1 MPNFQGAE
9 LRISSGNKSLDII
22 CDNIQSTNISYQNNR
37 QETIYLG
44 NYNPELNKPIINF
57 TPIQLSFSY
66 LKTNNNLIEEN
77 LGLLNLSGCFI
88 NLVSNNNINDYSSRD
103 YKLLFR
109 PPNTQNYN
117 GQINLYSGY
126 LSQYNLSANVGNP
139 LACAVTIEAL
149 DIESL
154 ANNSGQIQITGKQII
169 SPESTLITGIN
180 FSGLGI
186 SGLQIQS
193 FSLNLS
199 IQRNNSFVLGQKFP
213 QKTIVQTN
221 GQIQINGFLNNISQL
236 AKLSTINQNSPENN
250 IILNLKN
257 NCSTEIFST
266 ITIQKPYLDSKQISN
281 QVGNFANVSLNF
293 LVKPTIRPM
302 EWSGENIIIS
312 N

>member
-22 CDNIQSTNISYQNNR
+22 CDNIQNTNISYQNNR
-37 QETIYLG
+37 QETTYLG

-77 LGLLNLSGCFI
+77 LGLLNSSGCFI

-126 LSQYNLSANVGNP
+126 LSQYNLAANVGNP
-139 LACAVTIEAL
+139 LTCAVTIEAL

-154 ANNSGQIQITGKQII
+154 NNTSGQVQITGKQII

-180 FSGLGI
+180 FSGFGI
-186 SGLQIQS
+186 SGFQIQS
-193 FSLNLS
+193 FSLNLTV
-199 IQRNNSFVLGQKFP
+199 QRNNSFILGQKFP

-236 AKLSTINQNSPENN
+236 SKLSNIDQSSPENN
-250 IILNLKN
+250 IVLNLKH
-257 NCSTEIFST
+257 NCSTGNFST
-266 ITIQKPYLDSKQISN
+266 VIIQKPYLDSKQISN
-281 QVGNFANVSLNF
+281 QVGNFANLSLNF

>member
-250 IILNLKN
+250 IVLNLKN
-257 NCSTEIFST
+257 NCSTGNFST

>member
-37 QETIYLG
+37 QETTYLG

-57 TPIQLSFSY
+57 TPVQLSFSY

-77 LGLLNLSGCFI
+77 LGLLNPSGCFI
-88 NLVSNNNINDYSSRD
+88 NLVANNNLNDYSSRD

-126 LSQYNLSANVGNP
+126 LSQYNLAANIGNP
-139 LACAVTIEAL
+139 LTCAVTIEAL

-180 FSGLGI
+180 FSGFGI

>member
-37 QETIYLG
+37 QETTYLG

-57 TPIQLSFSY
+57 TPVQLSFSY

-77 LGLLNLSGCFI
+77 LGLLNPSGCFI
-88 NLVSNNNINDYSSRD
+88 NLVANNNLNDYSSRD

-126 LSQYNLSANVGNP
+126 LSQYNLAANIGNP
-139 LACAVTIEAL
+139 LTCAVTIEAL

-154 ANNSGQIQITGKQII
+154 ANNSGQIQITSKQII

-180 FSGLGI
+180 FSGFGI

-250 IILNLKN
+250 IVLNLKN
-257 NCSTEIFST
+257 NCENGIFST
-266 ITIQKPYLDSKQISN
+266 IIIQKPYLDSKQISN

-293 LVKPTIRPM
+293 LTKPTIKPM
-302 EWSGENIIIS
+302 EYSGENIIIS